1 MPIQLTQ
8 QNNQSISKLSAINNS
23 TVIFPRF
30 LTTTMVASKMTCKN
44 NDKFMYTGKEMS
56 PLGLGFCADSEKVGT
71 QMIGRDGK
79 DWIVGIKNGEK
90 IWIRAPEKMVLSK
103 EDPVLESASP
113 IEETKKSEEKP
124 KKKVAR
130 KLKMEEKPEEEEKP
144 KKKATRKPKVV
155 EEKAEDHVVIQIDEE
170 KPTKKIIV
178 RKAPAEKAGDFEE
191 GEEKEGAN
199 GDMFVVKTDKNG
211 TKKWMKKTSEKKEV
225 SEENEKP
232 KRKYTR
238 KPKAENDDAVPKKE
252 RKKRG
257 PTAYNLFIGAKL
269 KELREKNPGKE
280 TTVYMREALDIWG
293 ALTKEE
299 KEVISNNTTV
309 DA

>member
-1 MPIQLTQ
+1 
-8 QNNQSISKLSAINNS
+8 
-23 TVIFPRF
+23 
-30 LTTTMVASKMTCKN
+30 MVASKMTCKN

-103 EDPVLESASP
+103 EDPVLETASP
-113 IEETKKSEEKP
+113 IEEDKKSEEKP

-130 KLKMEEKPEEEEKP
+130 KLKMEEEKPEEEKVDEKVEEKPEEEKP

-155 EEKAEDHVVIQIDEE
+155 EEEVVDHVVIQIEEEE
-170 KPTKKIIV
+170 KPKKKAAV

-191 GEEKEGAN
+191 GEEKEGAD
-199 GDMFVVKTDKNG
+199 GDMFVVKADKNG
-211 TKKWMKKTSEKKEV
+211 TKKWVKKTAEKKEV
-225 SEENEKP
+225 SEDEEKP

-280 TTVYMREALDIWG
+280 TTLYMREALDIWG

-299 KEVISNNTTV
+299 KEVISNNNTTV
-309 DA
+309 EA